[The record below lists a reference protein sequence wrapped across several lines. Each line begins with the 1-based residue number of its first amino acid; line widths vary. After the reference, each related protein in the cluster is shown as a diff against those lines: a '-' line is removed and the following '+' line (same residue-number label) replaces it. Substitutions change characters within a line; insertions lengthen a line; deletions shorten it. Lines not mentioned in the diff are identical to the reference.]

1 VLVYVMKTL
10 CMLFANSHVCLI
22 HSGMQVLVCST
33 GLG

>member
-1 VLVYVMKTL
+1 MKTL

-33 GLG
+33 G